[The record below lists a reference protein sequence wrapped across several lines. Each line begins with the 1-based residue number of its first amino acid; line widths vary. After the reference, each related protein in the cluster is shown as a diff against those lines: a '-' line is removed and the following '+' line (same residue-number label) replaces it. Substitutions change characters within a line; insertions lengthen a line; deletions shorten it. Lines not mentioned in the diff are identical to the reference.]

1 LEVSVKQRVV
11 GAIVLIALGV
21 IFIPMLLDGAGMKE
35 QEALEIRIPEKP
47 RYDFP
52 RQIKPQTL
60 PEQAASTGPVVVKPE
75 PEKPRVEP
83 KPVPKPRPQPVR
95 PSVDIERE
103 PDIKPTPLSSYVV
116 QVGSFGNRTNALNLR
131 DKIRKAGYPAF
142 IESFST
148 GSKTMV
154 RVKVGPVLKRKEAE
168 KIKTQLKKDMK
179 LDGRVLMQQ

>member
-60 PEQAASTGPVVVKPE
+60 PEATETEEPVASKPE
-75 PEKPRVEP
+75 IEKPRAEP
-83 KPVPKPRPQPVR
+83 KPAPKPRPPR
-95 PSVDIERE
+95 PTVDVEKE

-116 QVGSFGNRTNALNLR
+116 QVGSFGNRSNALNLR

-168 KIKTQLKKDMK
+168 KIKVQMKKDLK